1 VDIRVTEWPTI
12 DEAPQYLGRRVV
24 AEAPDVS
31 DEALEEQV
39 DRMRDQFAELE
50 DVDREGFDGD
60 YVLMDVRTS
69 RDGEEIAGGT
79 ATDMLFEIGSESF
92 LEGLD
97 EAARGLAAGHI
108 AEFDTTL
115 PPTLAGDGE
124 PVATA
129 NVLIKQVK
137 SKKLPEL
144 TDEWVAD
151 ITEFE
156 TVEELR
162 TTLRGD
168 LERYHLGRI
177 RGEVEEQL
185 MTDLRAEVDI
195 VLPEALAQA
204 EIEGILHRFA
214 HRLEQQGISI
224 EQYLAIT
231 GQQQEA
237 FVEDLRQQAD
247 GNLLGR
253 IVIEAII
260 EAEGLEADAAEID
273 AAITS
278 LADAAETPPEE
289 YRAALVESGQEQSL
303 AGDIL
308 RRKAIDLVVDTA
320 EVVDAD
326 GSAIDIPKS
335 EPMATEQGEATESDE
350 TPDEADGTD
359 ADDDA
364 AETEADGDV
373 PEATEGEE

>member
-1 VDIRVTEWPTI
+1 
-12 DEAPQYLGRRVV
+12 
-24 AEAPDVS
+24 
-31 DEALEEQV
+31 
-39 DRMRDQFAELE
+39 
-50 DVDREGFDGD
+50 
-60 YVLMDVRTS
+60 
-69 RDGEEIAGGT
+69 
-79 ATDMLFEIGSESF
+79 
-92 LEGLD
+92 
-97 EAARGLAAGHI
+97 
-108 AEFDTTL
+108 
-115 PPTLAGDGE
+115 
-124 PVATA
+124 
-129 NVLIKQVK
+129 
-137 SKKLPEL
+137 
-144 TDEWVAD
+144 
-151 ITEFE
+151 
-156 TVEELR
+156 
-162 TTLRGD
+162 
-168 LERYHLGRI
+168 
-177 RGEVEEQL
+177 